1 MCVEDSEYLKSRT
14 NVKKIKMKNLK
25 VISTGFVLMFF
36 VLALQGQ
43 TEKGNVLLGGDT
55 KLDITSQKMDVTDNA
70 IRKSTFIE
78 LSPQIGFF
86 VADGL
91 AMGVELPISY
101 SSNRLG
107 NSKSSYTILAV
118 SPFLRYYFGKSNIKP
133 YLHGGA
139 GIGML
144 KFKSDLLSLFNGSET
159 MFNYD
164 IGGGLGIFLNDK
176 VSLDIGVET
185 GTFTDG
191 LVYGVGFVVLL

>member
-1 MCVEDSEYLKSRT
+1 MCIEDSENLKTRT

-25 VISTGFVLMFF
+25 VISIGFVLMFF
-36 VLALQGQ
+36 VLAMHGQ

-91 AMGVELPISY
+91 AVGVELPISY

-107 NSKSSYTILAV
+107 NSKSSFTFLAV

-144 KFKSDLLSLFNGSET
+144 KYKSDLLNFFNGSET

-176 VSLDIGVET
+176 VSLDIGVEA

>member
-1 MCVEDSEYLKSRT
+1 
-14 NVKKIKMKNLK
+14 MKNLK

-70 IRKSTFIE
+70 IRRSTFIE

-91 AMGVELPISY
+91 AMGVELPIFY
-101 SSNRLG
+101 SSSRLG
-107 NSKSSYTILAV
+107 NIYSSSTFLAV
-118 SPFLRYYFGKSNIKP
+118 SQFLRYYFGKSNIKP

-144 KFKSDLLSLFNGSET
+144 KYKSVVFNESSLK
-159 MFNYD
+159 FNYD
-164 IGGGLGIFLNDK
+164 LRGGLGIFLNDK

>member
-1 MCVEDSEYLKSRT
+1 
-14 NVKKIKMKNLK
+14 MKNLK

-70 IRKSTFIE
+70 IRRSTFIE

-86 VADGL
+86 VEDGL
-91 AMGVELPISY
+91 ALGVELPISY

-185 GTFTDG
+185 GSFTDG